1 MAATSLIRRPLR
13 TQFILLAFLLP
24 IVLHAAV
31 LQDTRDSGRTYLSP
45 VDLAVSPNGAQLY
58 VVCEDANL
66 VLAIDTR
73 SNRVIERIAVGRQP
87 KAIALSP
94 DGSTIYVSNE
104 LDNSVSEIDAAS
116 LKVRRTFAA
125 GWGPAGVAAGRRGS
139 ALYVANTLGND
150 VSVLDAVTG
159 RNLGSL
165 RAGTFPEYLAVS
177 PDGARVYV
185 SNLLSALG
193 RFDQPPVSEMTVI
206 DAESNQI
213 AERVSIP
220 GVIQL
225 RHIAQVR
232 TAEGSYLLVPFL
244 RPKNLNPLVQIEQ
257 GWYLTHGVAVIRTP
271 GSHHG
276 DPQASRVDEVLLDD
290 VGRYF
295 ADGFGAAATSD
306 GTLALVT
313 ASGCDTVSILDTRKL
328 DRLLQSVPAGNPEAL
343 ADRLDSARRFV
354 TARLATG
361 KNPTSVVIAPGDSLA
376 YIANRMDDTITVID
390 LHRRAVTTTIDLGG
404 PREVTTERHGQQL
417 FYDATYCFEHQMACA
432 TCHPHKGLSDGLAWS
447 LETPELGR
455 DVVENRTLRAISQTG
470 PFKWNGNN
478 PDLETQAGPR
488 TAMYIFRSQ
497 GFSDSQVR
505 DLTTFI
511 RSLTLPP
518 NPRRKAN
525 ADLTEAQGRGRQ
537 IFFRT
542 TTNTGEIIPPQS
554 RCYFCHPP
562 QTHYTA
568 RVHMDVGTK
577 TRYDTNAS
585 FDIPQLEGLYMRAPY
600 LHNGE
605 AVTLEEIWTKY
616 SPEDK
621 HGITSDMDKVQLND
635 LIEFLKT
642 L

>member
-1 MAATSLIRRPLR
+1 MAASLIRRPLR
-13 TQFILLAFLLP
+13 TSSILLAVFLPLA
-24 IVLHAAV
+24 LHGAV
-31 LQDTRDSGRTYLSP
+31 VQDTSDPGRRYLSP
-45 VDLAVSPNGAQLY
+45 VDLAISPNGTRLY

-66 VLAIDTR
+66 VLAVDTR

-94 DGSTIYVSNE
+94 DGNTIYVSNE

-116 LKVRRTFAA
+116 LKVRRTFGA
-125 GWGPAGVAAGRRGS
+125 GWGPAGVAAGRHGNT
-139 ALYVANTLGND
+139 LYVANTLGND
-150 VSVLDAVTG
+150 VSVVEAATG
-159 RNLGSL
+159 RNLRSL
-165 RAGTFPEYLAVS
+165 PAGTFPEYLAVS

-185 SNLLSALG
+185 SNLLATLG

-213 AERVSIP
+213 AERIPIP

-232 TAEGSYLLVPFL
+232 MADGAYLLVPFL

-271 GSHHG
+271 ASRRG
-276 DPQASRVDEVLLDD
+276 DSGTSRVDEVLLDD
-290 VGRYF
+290 VDRYF

-313 ASGCDTVSILDTRKL
+313 ASGCDTVSMLDTRKL
-328 DRLLQSVPAGNPEAL
+328 DRLLQAVPPGNPEAL

-390 LHRRAVTTTIDLGG
+390 LHRQAVDTTIDLGG
-404 PREVTTERHGQQL
+404 PRQVTPERHGQQL

-432 TCHPHKGLSDGLAWS
+432 TCHPHQGLSDGLAWS

-455 DVVENRTLRAISQTG
+455 DVVENRTLRAISETG

-525 ADLTEAQGRGRQ
+525 AALNEAQERGRQ

-542 TTNTGEIIPPQS
+542 TTNAGEIIPPEK

-577 TRYDTNAS
+577 TPYDTSAS

>member
-1 MAATSLIRRPLR
+1 MAAASLIHRPLR
-13 TQFILLAFLLP
+13 APSILLAFLLP
-24 IVLHAAV
+24 IALYAAV
-31 LQDTRDSGRTYLSP
+31 LQDTPDPGRPYLSP
-45 VDLAVSPNGAQLY
+45 VDLAISPNGTLLF

-66 VLAIDTR
+66 VLAVDTH
-73 SNRVIERIAVGRQP
+73 SNRVVQRIPVGRQP
-87 KAIALSP
+87 KAITVLP

-104 LDNSVSEIDAAS
+104 LDNTVSEIDAGS
-116 LKVRRTFAA
+116 LKVRRTFSA
-125 GWGPAGVAAGRRGS
+125 GWGPVGLAAGRLGP

-150 VSVLDAVTG
+150 VSVLDPATG
-159 RNLGSL
+159 RNLRSL
-165 RAGTFPEYLAVS
+165 PAGMFPEYLAVS

-185 SNLLSALG
+185 ANLLAALG
-193 RFDQPPVSEMTVI
+193 PFNQPPVSEITVI
-206 DAESNQI
+206 DTASNQI
-213 AERVSIP
+213 AERIPIP

-232 TAEGSYLLVPFL
+232 TADGNYLLVPFM

-257 GWYLTHGVAVIRTP
+257 GWYLTHGVAVIRP
-271 GSHHG
+271 P
-276 DPQASRVDEVLLDD
+276 DPRQGAPQSSRVDEVLLDD
-290 VGRYF
+290 VDRYF
-295 ADGFGAAATSD
+295 ADGFGAAASSD

-313 ASGCDTVSILDTRKL
+313 ASGSNTVSIIDTGKL
-328 DRLLQSVPAGNPEAL
+328 NLLLQSIHPGNPEAL
-343 ADRLDSARRFV
+343 ADRLDSAQRFV
-354 TARLATG
+354 TARLPTG
-361 KNPTSVVIAPGDSLA
+361 KNPTSVVIAPGGSLA
-376 YIANRMDDTITVID
+376 YIANRMDDTITVVD
-390 LHRRAVTTTIDLGG
+390 LHRQAATATIDLGG
-404 PREVTTERHGQQL
+404 PRQVTPERHGEQL
-417 FYDATYCFEHQMACA
+417 FYDATYSFQHQMACA

-455 DVVENRTLRAISQTG
+455 DVVENRTLRAIAQTG
-470 PFKWNGNN
+470 PFKWNGHN

-488 TAMYIFRSQ
+488 TAMFIFRSQ

-525 ADLTEAQGRGRQ
+525 TDVAEAQERGRK

-542 TTNTGEIIPPQS
+542 TTNSGQIIPPQE

-577 TRYDTNAS
+577 TPYDTNAS

-605 AVTLEEIWTKY
+605 ALTLEEIWTKY